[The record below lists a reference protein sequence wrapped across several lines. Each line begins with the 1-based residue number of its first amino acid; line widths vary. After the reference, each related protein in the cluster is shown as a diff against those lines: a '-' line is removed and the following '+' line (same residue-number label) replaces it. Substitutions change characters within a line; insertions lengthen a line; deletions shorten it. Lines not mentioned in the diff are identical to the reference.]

1 VIKLVPGDRVY
12 LYTDGYVDQIGGPE
26 EKKFV
31 VKRFKKTILKI
42 RKLSMLEQKKELER
56 IFEQWRG
63 KFSQIDDILILG
75 IKV

>member
-1 VIKLVPGDRVY
+1 MIKLVPGDRVY